1 MMKRCKWVGDDAL
14 MKQYHDEEWGVP
26 VHDDTKLFEFIILD
40 GFQAGLSWR
49 TILHKRDNFRKALDY
64 FDADEIADYN
74 EKKIQELL
82 NNNGIVRNKL
92 KIKAC
97 ITNAQAFLKIQMQ
110 YGSFDR
116 YIWQFTEGRTIT
128 NQWQKHED
136 IPVTSKESD
145 AMSKGLKSKGFS
157 FVGSTICY
165 AFMQAAGMV
174 NDHTTDC
181 FRYGELLSEG
191 HKESHCKI

>member
-1 MMKRCKWVGDDAL
+1 MKRCKWVGDDAL